1 MQFIDDF
8 TDPNSRDVYLVVSNV
23 KLNEITNQIIK
34 SGSNQNAEFELQ
46 PRLNWYQSIIYPK
59 YRQQIEWWKRN

>member
-8 TDPNSRDVYLVVSNV
+8 TDPNSRDVHLVVSNV

-46 PRLNWYQSIIYPK
+46 PRLN
-59 YRQQIEWWKRN
+59 